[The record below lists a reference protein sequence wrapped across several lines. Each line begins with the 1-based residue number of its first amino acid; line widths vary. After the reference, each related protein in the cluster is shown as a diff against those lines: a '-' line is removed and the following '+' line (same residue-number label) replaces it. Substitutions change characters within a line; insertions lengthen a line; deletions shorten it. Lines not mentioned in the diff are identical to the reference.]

1 MVRLGDFPW
10 NFLAILLFVLL
21 GQHTYVLCKFAYSF
35 TLDFHGPYAPRDTY
49 NTSCY
54 AEASGEDSVSDVD
67 VYLSFG
73 SITYCNN
80 SQVVPVGRNQSC
92 SEATVQNRTTYY
104 FSLPDLR
111 ISDSGTYSCKI
122 HNKTTGALKISIH
135 QNISVVDPSSIT
147 TQTQVHVPT
156 TQADGT
162 GGSTSIHTPTFSV
175 FLLVLAAL
183 AFYTDK

>member
-104 FSLPDLR
+104 FSLPD
-111 ISDSGTYSCKI
+111 
-122 HNKTTGALKISIH
+122 
-135 QNISVVDPSSIT
+135 PSSIT

>member
-135 QNISVVDPSSIT
+135 QNISVT
-147 TQTQVHVPT
+147 R
-156 TQADGT
+156 
-162 GGSTSIHTPTFSV
+162 
-175 FLLVLAAL
+175 LVLQLKLKFMYQQRKLMAL
-183 AFYTDK
+183 EAPRQFIPQPSPYFYLC

>member
-1 MVRLGDFPW
+1 MERLRDLPW

-35 TLDFHGPYAPRDTY
+35 KLDLHGPYSPGDTY

-54 AEASGEDSVSDVD
+54 VEASGDDSVSDVD
-67 VYLSFG
+67 VFLSFG

-80 SQVVPVGRNQSC
+80 SEVVPVGRNHSC
-92 SEATVQNRTTYY
+92 AEATVQNRTTFY

-147 TQTQVHVPT
+147 TQSQGSVTT

-162 GGSTSIHTPTFSV
+162 GGSTSIHTPTFSA
-175 FLLVLAAL
+175 FLLVLTAVAL
-183 AFYTDK
+183 YADL